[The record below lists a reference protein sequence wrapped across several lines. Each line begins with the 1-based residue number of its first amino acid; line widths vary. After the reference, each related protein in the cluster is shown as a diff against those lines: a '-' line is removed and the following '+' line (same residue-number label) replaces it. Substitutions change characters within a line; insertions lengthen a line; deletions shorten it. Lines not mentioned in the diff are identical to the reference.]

1 MPPRRHLI
9 ARLGHLCTEYFSC
22 RIPRRSLSPS
32 ILIVGIPRRSL
43 VGVGK
48 RAGHWLGMP
57 PANNTQ
63 FFFRSALTL
72 GSLFTGA
79 GIMHAI
85 LKPDLVRV
93 INHAGAHGFP
103 HLGSLCSLSCTNTC
117 RRPSQSCLQPTNP
130 PAAAKDA
137 PRRAW
142 MASCPRQHSVV
153 RNRAS
158 YSRLVLPGSATILT
172 PVPVE

>member
-1 MPPRRHLI
+1 
-9 ARLGHLCTEYFSC
+9 
-22 RIPRRSLSPS
+22 
-32 ILIVGIPRRSL
+32 
-43 VGVGK
+43 
-48 RAGHWLGMP
+48 MP

-63 FFFRSALTL
+63 FFFRSALAL

-85 LKPDLVRV
+85 LKPDLVSV

-130 PAAAKDA
+130 PAAAEDA